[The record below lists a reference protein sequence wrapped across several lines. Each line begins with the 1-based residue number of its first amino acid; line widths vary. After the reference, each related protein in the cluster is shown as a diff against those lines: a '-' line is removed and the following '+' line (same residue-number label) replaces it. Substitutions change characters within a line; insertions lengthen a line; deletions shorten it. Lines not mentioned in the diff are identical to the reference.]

1 MNGKETSNYPNIK
14 WKDDK
19 RTFYYKIIKAGT
31 YPQESMLYQTQRL
44 HSYPIPH
51 GLIYSS
57 NDLEA
62 KYMYSSMLNKLY

>member
-31 YPQESMLYQTQRL
+31 YPQESMLYQTQRP
-44 HSYPIPH
+44 HSY
-51 GLIYSS
+51 
-57 NDLEA
+57 
-62 KYMYSSMLNKLY
+62 YMVIQFKRLGGEIHVQFNAQ